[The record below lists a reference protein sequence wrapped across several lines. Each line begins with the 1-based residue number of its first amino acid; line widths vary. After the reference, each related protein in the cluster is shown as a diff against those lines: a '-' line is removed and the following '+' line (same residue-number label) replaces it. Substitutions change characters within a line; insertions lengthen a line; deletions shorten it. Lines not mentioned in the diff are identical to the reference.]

1 MVLPTDAMVLGQLTD
16 DELHIRGYLTN
27 ASNHTLFV
35 DVGDPESD
43 LAAVYKPQAGER
55 PLWDFP
61 SGTLCHREVAAYEV
75 SAALGWEI
83 VPPTVL
89 RDGPMGLGSVQMF
102 VPHDPDAHYFTLVQD
117 QATHRD
123 LARMALFDLLVN
135 NADRKASHVVQAAD
149 DGRIVGVDHGLT
161 FHSEAKVRTVIWDL
175 GPAPIERAWQRDLE
189 RLAADIDRGESIC
202 ARLSDLLS
210 PIEVGVL
217 AARARALAGRDTLL
231 VVPEDRRPYPWPP
244 L

>member
-1 MVLPTDAMVLGQLTD
+1 MIDRLTH
-16 DELHIRGYLTN
+16 DELRPRGFLTN
-27 ASNHTLFV
+27 ASNHTLYV
-35 DVGDPESD
+35 DVGDSEQG

-75 SAALGWEI
+75 SAALGWQI

-89 RDGPMGLGSVQMF
+89 RDGPMGLGSVQLF

-117 QATHRD
+117 AATHTD
-123 LARMALFDLLVN
+123 LARMALFDLLIN
-135 NADRKASHVVQAAD
+135 NADRKASHVVRAA

-161 FHSEAKVRTVIWDL
+161 FHAEAKVRTVIWDL
-175 GPAPIERAWQRDLE
+175 GPAPIERAWRRDLE
-189 RLAADIDRGESIC
+189 RLASDVDADSPLCE
-202 ARLSDLLS
+202 RLSALLS

-217 AARARALAGRDTLL
+217 AARARALSERDTLL